1 MAPRKRTYFSKGR
14 GLVRV
19 WRTKAVIR
27 TFCLAMLAMTFTHA
41 WADSAL
47 ESDLAQ
53 CWSCHG
59 KEGRSSDRT
68 MPVIWGQSA
77 DYIMKQ
83 LTDYRDGGRENQI
96 MSSMA
101 EFIPRAKLGEASKII
116 SLKPWPA
123 SAVPTI
129 KDGLS
134 DLAQACAAC
143 HGADLTGAQTDAGPA
158 PRLAGQNELYLAE
171 QMHAF
176 ATGLRANHAVMTS
189 IMRNLDGA
197 QREDLARQLANLEP

>member
-1 MAPRKRTYFSKGR
+1 MRD
-14 GLVRV
+14 
-19 WRTKAVIR
+19 WRTIAVIR
-27 TFCLAMLAMTFTHA
+27 TFFLVMLAMTFTHA
-41 WADSAL
+41 WADGAF

-59 KEGRSSDRT
+59 QEGRSSDRT

-83 LTDYRDGGRENQI
+83 LTDYREGGRENQI

-101 EFIPRAKLGEASKII
+101 ESIPRAKLGEASKII
-116 SLKPWPA
+116 SSKPWPA
-123 SAVPTI
+123 SAAPAI
-129 KDGLS
+129 KGALS
-134 DLAQACAAC
+134 DLAQACTAC
-143 HGADLTGAQTDAGPA
+143 HGTDLTGAQTDAGPA

-176 ATGLRANHAVMTS
+176 ATGLRANHATMTA

-197 QREDLARQLANLEP
+197 QREDLARQIAHLAP